1 MQLTAQQLC
10 LILSHLARHMLHKQR
25 ACLSALRNQNI
36 YPMEITVSQFRTWM
50 SWAIPA
56 HIRMRCIAP
65 LRPVIDANLDA
76 LESTNG

>member
-10 LILSHLARHMLHKQR
+10 LMISHLAGHTLHKQR

-36 YPMEITVSQFRTWM
+36 YPLEITISAFRTRM

-65 LRPVIDANLDA
+65 LQLVI
-76 LESTNG
+76 E

>member
-1 MQLTAQQLC
+1 MQLTARQLC
-10 LILSHLARHMLHKQR
+10 LIISHLAGHTLHKQR

-36 YPMEITVSQFRTWM
+36 YPLEITISPFRTRM

>member
-56 HIRMRCIAP
+56 HIRTQCIAP
-65 LRPVIDANLDA
+65 LRPVIEANLDA